1 MLNEKSNLLSMSSME
16 QLAIIKKSY
25 PGFNVSEVDDH
36 YLLSIMRNLTTDPQ
50 KSKQFLLQKK
60 FSETPEDCQ
69 AALEAFRLPEGW
81 GNSLR
86 YFTDQVI
93 DGISEGM
100 SVTEITNI
108 AIVGDT
114 TFLVLPNLTLL
125 LQIIRIYAFFLEGGT
140 GLGSMITR
148 EGARRIAA
156 ENEHLGAL
164 MSNAQELLDLLKF
177 CDKLRYGG
185 TRLQKR
191 IIDCVDQLLNI
202 EW

>member
-1 MLNEKSNLLSMSSME
+1 ME
-16 QLAIIKKSY
+16 QLAILRKSY
-25 PGFNVSEVDDH
+25 PGFNVSKVEDH
-36 YLLSIMRNLTTDPQ
+36 DFLSIMRNLTTDPQ
-50 KSKQFLLQKK
+50 NSKHLLLQRKL
-60 FSETPEDCQ
+60 SETPDDCR

-100 SVTEITNI
+100 SFNEITNI
-108 AIVGDT
+108 AIAGDV
-114 TFLVLPNLTLL
+114 LVLPNLTLL

-140 GLGSMITR
+140 GAGSMITR

-156 ENEHLGAL
+156 ENEHLGAI
-164 MSNAQELLDLLKF
+164 MSNAQELLDLLTF
-177 CDKLRYGG
+177 CEKLRDGG

-191 IIDCVDQLLNI
+191 IINCVDQLLNI